1 MVIRGVGMRLL
12 GELERSS
19 CSWVYEQV
27 LAGFSAYTHKFQRGV
42 WRFIGGITKYLHSH
56 KGILYYG

>member
-19 CSWVYEQV
+19 CSWVYGRV

-42 WRFIGGITKYLHSH
+42 WRVIGGIA
-56 KGILYYG
+56 

>member
-1 MVIRGVGMRLL
+1 MVIRGVGMRL

-19 CSWVYEQV
+19 CSWVYGRV

-42 WRFIGGITKYLHSH
+42 WRVIGGIA
-56 KGILYYG
+56 